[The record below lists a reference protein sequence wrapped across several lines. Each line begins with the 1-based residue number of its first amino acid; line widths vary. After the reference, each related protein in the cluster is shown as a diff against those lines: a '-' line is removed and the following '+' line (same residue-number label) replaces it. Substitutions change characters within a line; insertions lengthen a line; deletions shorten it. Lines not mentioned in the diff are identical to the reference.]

1 MRKRNFTTEVTDMN
15 EEKAYGI
22 IENPHITEQAMD
34 MVDEENK
41 IVLKVDIDS
50 NKNQVKDAVELLF
63 DVEVKKVN
71 TSITPRNNKKA
82 YVKLGEGDDAMDV
95 ATELGMI

>member
-1 MRKRNFTTEVTDMN
+1 MDEQ
-15 EEKAYGI
+15 KALEI

-41 IVLKVDIDS
+41 VVLVVEVGAD
-50 NKNQVKDAVELLF
+50 KNQIEDAVELLF
-63 DVEVKKVN
+63 DVTVKKVN
-71 TSITPRNNKKA
+71 TSITPQNEKKA
-82 YVKLGEGDDAMDV
+82 YVKLDPSDDAMDV

>member
-1 MRKRNFTTEVTDMN
+1 MN
-15 EEKAYGI
+15 EQKALEL

-41 IVLKVDIDS
+41 IVLKVDVDG
-50 NKNQVKDAVELLF
+50 NKNQIAEAVELLF
-63 DVEVKKVN
+63 DVTVKKVN
-71 TSITPRNNKKA
+71 TSITPQNEKKA
-82 YVKLGEGDDAMDV
+82 YVKLSPSDDAMDV

>member
-1 MRKRNFTTEVTDMN
+1 MN
-15 EEKAYGI
+15 EQKALEI

-41 IVLKVDIDS
+41 IVLKVEVGS
-50 NKNQVKDAVELLF
+50 NKNQVADAVELLF
-63 DVEVKKVN
+63 DVTVKKVN
-71 TSITPRNNKKA
+71 TSITPQNEKKA
-82 YVKLGEGDDAMDV
+82 YVKLGPSDDAMDV

>member
-1 MRKRNFTTEVTDMN
+1 VIKMN
-15 EEKAYGI
+15 EQKALEI

-41 IVLKVDIDS
+41 IVLKVGVDS
-50 NKNQVKDAVELLF
+50 NKNQVADAVELLF
-63 DVEVKKVN
+63 DVTVKKVN
-71 TSITPRNNKKA
+71 TSITPQNEKKA
-82 YVKLGEGDDAMDV
+82 YVKLGPGDDAMDV

>member
-1 MRKRNFTTEVTDMN
+1 MN
-15 EEKAYGI
+15 EQKALEL

-50 NKNQVKDAVELLF
+50 NKNQVADAVELLF
-63 DVEVKKVN
+63 DVTVKKVN
-71 TSITPRNNKKA
+71 TSITPQNEKKA
-82 YVKLGEGDDAMDV
+82 YVKLGPSDDAMDV

>member
-1 MRKRNFTTEVTDMN
+1 MN
-15 EEKAYGI
+15 EQKALKI

-41 IVLKVDIDS
+41 IVLKVEVGS
-50 NKNQVKDAVELLF
+50 NKNQVADAVELLF
-63 DVEVKKVN
+63 DVTVKKVN
-71 TSITPRNNKKA
+71 TSITPQNEKKA
-82 YVKLGEGDDAMDV
+82 YVKLGPSDDAMDV

>member
-1 MRKRNFTTEVTDMN
+1 MN
-15 EEKAYGI
+15 EQKALEL

-41 IVLKVDIDS
+41 IVLKVEVDS
-50 NKNQVKDAVELLF
+50 NKNQVADAVELLF
-63 DVEVKKVN
+63 DVTVKKVN
-71 TSITPRNNKKA
+71 TSITPQNEKKA
-82 YVKLGEGDDAMDV
+82 YVKLGPSDDAMDV

>member
-1 MRKRNFTTEVTDMN
+1 MN
-15 EEKAYGI
+15 EQKALEI

-41 IVLKVDIDS
+41 IVLIVDRS
-50 NKNQVKDAVELLF
+50 ANKNQVADAVEILF
-63 DVEVKKVN
+63 DVTVKKVN
-71 TSITPRNNKKA
+71 TSITPQNEKKA
-82 YVKLGEGDDAMDV
+82 YVKLGPSDDAMDV

>member
-1 MRKRNFTTEVTDMN
+1 MN
-15 EEKAYGI
+15 EQKALELI
-22 IENPHITEQAMD
+22 KNPHITEQAMD

-50 NKNQVKDAVELLF
+50 NKNQVEDAVEMLF
-63 DVEVKKVN
+63 DVTVKKVN
-71 TSITPRNNKKA
+71 TSITPQNEKKA
-82 YVKLGEGDDAMDV
+82 YVKLGPSDDAMDV